1 MRFVHMP
8 QKTYPMLT
16 TSIDRLGQETGD
28 TDPNGKDIYGPI
40 ETQDIASNAFAET
53 IADSYAWFANEAF
66 WTLECAQIYG
76 APQPGDDED
85 PNCGDQACEDTSTDS
100 N

>member
-1 MRFVHMP
+1 MCTDMRSVH
-8 QKTYPMLT
+8 MLT

-28 TDPNGKDIYGPI
+28 TDPAGNDIYGPI

-66 WTLECAQIYG
+66 WTVECGQSYG
-76 APQPGDDED
+76 TPQEGDDED
-85 PNCGDQACEDTSTDS
+85 PNCDNQACEDTTDS
-100 N
+100 T